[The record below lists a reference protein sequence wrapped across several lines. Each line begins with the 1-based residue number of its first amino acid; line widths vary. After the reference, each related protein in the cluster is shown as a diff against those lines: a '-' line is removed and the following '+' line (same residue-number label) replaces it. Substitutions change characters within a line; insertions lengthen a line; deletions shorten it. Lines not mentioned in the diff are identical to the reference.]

1 MRGVGG
7 GVWEWGAPGRPEAD
21 PPAGRWVR
29 PAGAGAAAAAASGWA
44 VRIFFPPPPRPS
56 RPRAQSLAPA
66 AQLRARSP
74 LPPAAPSPFVH
85 VPACG
90 APGLLL
96 PGGRA
101 LRRAA
106 GRGPGRR
113 GRRRPGAAAA
123 PTTAAL
129 APGCAAAPG
138 AASLR
143 GYRRRGAG
151 RAACTLFPPGRRR
164 GRGSGLRAAARS
176 PAVVARSAA
185 ADSGLLHGGTQLWGT
200 VAEQLPAGEELVPVL
215 GRLLGECRAR
225 APRSP
230 REQGSRA
237 GSLLCLVIERPRAAL
252 GEENLSDRSKFL
264 GR

>member
-1 MRGVGG
+1 MGVGRAPEAG
-7 GVWEWGAPGRPEAD
+7 GRRPTRRLAGGCGRREPGRRLRQQVVGPCAFSSR
-21 PPAGRWVR
+21 PLRVR
-29 PAGAGAAAAAASGWA
+29 A
-44 VRIFFPPPPRPS
+44 

-96 PGGRA
+96 PGGWA
-101 LRRAA
+101 LRRTA
-106 GRGPGRR
+106 GRGSGRR

-143 GYRRRGAG
+143 GYRGRGAG

-185 ADSGLLHGGTQLWGT
+185 ADPGLLHGGTQLWGT

-225 APRSP
+225 APLT
-230 REQGSRA
+230 A
-237 GSLLCLVIERPRAAL
+237 GAGI
-252 GEENLSDRSKFL
+252 L
-264 GR
+264 GRFPPLPRD